1 MGNRC
6 ARRWVTPKW
15 HAGSPTG
22 GRQDAVAGGYP
33 DVVARGVCAA
43 REAGRKQ
50 SARAVPAFR
59 IQSEDRL
66 QVAGAPCAGGGRAV
80 LKTARG
86 GRIAARPAPPK
97 KRYANEEGRP
107 HLALALLVP
116 PSPRSVTE
124 RGSGRGGG
132 RDKGGQSHNCAGR
145 LYCGLGR
152 SLPVGTWPSTSTTR
166 GSSGSI
172 SSKRRFCSS
181 RRVCRYIR
189 SNASAAARRFQKP
202 NVPMSSSPR
211 GTIEKTYNCLYS
223 SLNSVISSR
232 IPVSASAATPSTDT
246 LVAIALTPKSSRS
259 TRCANRLIMSTFL
272 SAASSSIP
280 WRISATRRTRLSIE

>member
-22 GRQDAVAGGYP
+22 GGQDAVAGGYP

-43 REAGRKQ
+43 HEAGRKQ

-59 IQSEDRL
+59 NQSEDRL

-80 LKTARG
+80 LRPLAAAASQPGPHRQKSVTRLKKGALTWHSRCSCRPLPGHGEGFRTGRWARQGRAESQLRGAFVLRLGQVLASRDLAVNQHHARIFGFDILEETILQLAPGLQVHQIERIG
-86 GRIAARPAPPK
+86 GRAPFP
-97 KRYANEEGRP
+97 E
-107 HLALALLVP
+107 
-116 PSPRSVTE
+116 TE
-124 RGSGRGGG
+124 RA
-132 RDKGGQSHNCAGR
+132 DVEFA
-145 LYCGLGR
+145 
-152 SLPVGTWPSTSTTR
+152 
-166 GSSGSI
+166 
-172 SSKRRFCSS
+172 
-181 RRVCRYIR
+181 
-189 SNASAAARRFQKP
+189 
-202 NVPMSSSPR
+202 PR
-211 GTIEKTYNCLYS
+211 HDREDVYCLYS

>member
-22 GRQDAVAGGYP
+22 GGQDAVAGGYP

-43 REAGRKQ
+43 HEAGRKQ

-59 IQSEDRL
+59 NQSEDRL

-80 LKTARG
+80 LRPL
-86 GRIAARPAPPK
+86 AAAASQPGPHRQKSVTRLK
-97 KRYANEEGRP
+97 KG
-107 HLALALLVP
+107 ALTWHSRCSCRL
-116 PSPRSVTE
+116 SQVTE

-132 RDKGGQSHNCAGR
+132 RDKGGQSHNWAGR

-152 SLPVGTWPSTSTTR
+152 SLPVGIWPSTSTTR

-189 SNASAAARRFQKP
+189 SNASAASRRFQKP
-202 NVPMSSSPR
+202 NVPIPSSPR

-232 IPVSASAATPSTDT
+232 IPVSA
-246 LVAIALTPKSSRS
+246 
-259 TRCANRLIMSTFL
+259 
-272 SAASSSIP
+272 
-280 WRISATRRTRLSIE
+280 